1 MAAELKKSSPTEK
14 TDTKESLA
22 YIRQM
27 LAELRGVAQREGA
40 EMLCY
45 LIEMAYVEAG
55 DIQSGRRKLSVGH
68 DQRNPTTGMPV

>member
-1 MAAELKKSSPTEK
+1 MAR
-14 TDTKESLA
+14 DTVETNGRGTRTMENIA

-27 LAELRGVAQREGA
+27 LAELRLVAENEGA

-55 DIQSGRRKLSVGH
+55 DVQSGRRALSIH
-68 DQRNPTTGMPV
+68 HAQRDKASRMPL

>member
-1 MAAELKKSSPTEK
+1 MAAELKKSSPTDN

-45 LIEMAYVEAG
+45 FIEMAYVEAG
-55 DIQSGRRKLSVGH
+55 DIQSGRRKLSVRH

>member
-1 MAAELKKSSPTEK
+1 MTGDRKNI
-14 TDTKESLA
+14 SLA
-22 YIRQM
+22 KDADTLQSLTYIRQM

-55 DIQSGRRKLSVGH
+55 DIMNGRRQLSVDH
-68 DQRNPTTGMPV
+68 RQRNPTTGMPM